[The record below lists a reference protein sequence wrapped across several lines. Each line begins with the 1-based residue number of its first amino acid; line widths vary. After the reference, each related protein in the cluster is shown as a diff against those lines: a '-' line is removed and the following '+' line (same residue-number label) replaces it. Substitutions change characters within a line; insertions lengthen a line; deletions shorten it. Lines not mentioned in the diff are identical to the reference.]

1 MNVLEKV
8 KRRLRTMFP
17 QSIKHSKCT
26 FGGDARYKKTYVF
39 DNGKD
44 NSVAIGE
51 GVALNRCAF
60 RFYGNCNKVIICKG
74 CKLNDVT
81 FWIEDDG
88 NEIMLGAG
96 TTIHGKTEIA
106 CIEGTSVTVGD
117 DCMFSSNISM
127 RTGDSHSVVDLNG
140 KRINPSRNIR
150 IGNHVWIGQ
159 DVFIGKG
166 AEIADNSILGAGSV
180 VTRRF
185 DESNV
190 AIAGNPAIVI
200 KEKVNWKRERI

>member
-1 MNVLEKV
+1 MNMLEKV
-8 KRRLRTMFP
+8 KRRIRTMFP
-17 QSIKHSKCT
+17 RSIKHANCT
-26 FGGDARYKKTYVF
+26 YGRHARFKKTYVF
-39 DNGKD
+39 DIGKD
-44 NSVAIGE
+44 NSVTIAE
-51 GVALNRCAF
+51 DAALNRCVF
-60 RFYGNCNKVIICKG
+60 RFYGNGNKVIIGRG

-88 NEIMLGAG
+88 NEIALGVG
-96 TTIHGKTEIA
+96 TSIQGKTEIA

-127 RTGDSHSVVDLNG
+127 RTGDSHSVVDLDG
-140 KRINPSRNIR
+140 KRINPSKSIKV
-150 IGNHVWIGQ
+150 GNHVWIGQ
-159 DVFIGKG
+159 NVFIGKG
-166 AEIADNSILGAGSV
+166 AEVADNSILGAGSV

-185 DESNV
+185 NEPHV

>member
-1 MNVLEKV
+1 MH
-8 KRRLRTMFP
+8 FA
-17 QSIKHSKCT
+17 
-26 FGGDARYKKTYVF
+26 GGDARFNKTYVF

-51 GVALNRCAF
+51 GVALNRCVF

-74 CKLNDVT
+74 CKLNNVT

-96 TTIHGKTEIA
+96 TTIHRKTEIA

-166 AEIADNSILGAGSV
+166 AEIADDSILGAGSV

-185 DESNV
+185 DKSNV